1 MNIKDLEN
9 LKDGQQVIELT
20 GWVDNIRDHGGLT
33 FVDLR
38 DFTGS
43 IQLVF
48 DKSGDVDTKLKNEF
62 YISINGT
69 FKKRD
74 EALINDKILFGDYEI
89 EVTDL
94 IIINQSKTLPFQIE
108 DSIETDE
115 NIRLKYR
122 YLDLRRQP
130 MKVNIMTR
138 SNTFK
143 SIRSIMNQLNIFEI
157 DTPTLIKSTPEGA
170 KDFLV
175 PSRKSPSNFYALP
188 QSPQMYK
195 QLFMMSGFPNYY
207 QIAKCYRDEDSRK
220 DRQPEFTQLD
230 LEFSDAS
237 PELVKS
243 KVEEIVKFV
252 FSDAYDC
259 KIKTPFNTLT
269 YEEAI
274 NFYGTDKPD
283 LRIEEKIFDITDIF
297 TDTSINFLNDILSS
311 QGSVKALHTKELL
324 TRKQIDD
331 LDTEIKEL
339 GSNGLGWF
347 KIEDTNISG
356 PLAKLLNDNE
366 KSKLLSY
373 GSGTLLFQAGFIKE
387 TANFLDVIRRT
398 VFQPLNNDVY
408 SFVWIE
414 DFPFFEVEDGEL
426 QPSHHPFTSPKSNEI
441 FKDDP
446 TNATALHYDLV
457 LNGVE
462 LGSGSQR
469 INNPEIQTLVL
480 EKWGLSKEEISERFG
495 WFIEALSYGT
505 PVHAGF
511 AIGIDR
517 LIAEVLNQPSIRDV
531 IPFPKTQSGLDPLT
545 NAPANICLLY
555 TSPSPRD
562 AHESRMPSSA

>member
-1 MNIKDLEN
+1 LNINELLDNKNGD
-9 LKDGQQVIELT
+9 QVEDLT
-20 GWVDNIRDHGGLT
+20 GWVDSIRDHGGLT

-43 IQLVF
+43 VQLVF
-48 DKSGDVDTKLKNEF
+48 DKSGDVNAKLKNE
-62 YISINGT
+62 YYVSINGL

-74 EALINDKILFGDYEI
+74 EELVNNKIFLGDIEI
-89 EVTDL
+89 EVSELTV
-94 IIINQSKTLPFQIE
+94 INKSKTLPFQIE
-108 DSIETDE
+108 KDIDTDE

-122 YLDLRRQP
+122 YLDLRREP
-130 MKVNIMTR
+130 MKVNILTR

-143 SIRSIMNQLNIFEI
+143 SIRSIMNELNVFEI

-195 QLFMMSGFPNYY
+195 QLFMMAGFPNYY

-237 PELVKS
+237 PSLVKS
-243 KVEEIVKFV
+243 NIEKIVRYV

-259 KIKTPFNTLT
+259 KIDTPFEALS
-269 YEEAI
+269 YKDAI
-274 NFYGTDKPD
+274 NLYGTDKPD
-283 LRIEEKIFDITDIF
+283 MRIVETLKDISELFIETE
-297 TDTSINFLNDILSS
+297 INFLKEILDN
-311 QGSVKALHTKELL
+311 GGLIKALHTEELL
-324 TRKQIDD
+324 TRKQIDT
-331 LDTEIKEL
+331 LDADIKEM
-339 GSNGLGWF
+339 GSSGLGWF
-347 KIEDTNISG
+347 KIDNTDISG

-366 KSKLLSY
+366 KAEILKF
-373 GSGTLLFQAGFIKE
+373 GSGTLIFQAGEINSI
-387 TANFLDVIRRT
+387 AQYLDFIRRT
-398 VFQPLNNDVY
+398 IFKPSSNEMY

-414 DFPFFEVEDGEL
+414 DFPFFEYEDGKL
-426 QPSHHPFTSPKSNEI
+426 QPSHHPFTSPKDNET

-446 TNATALHYDLV
+446 INAIALHYDLV

-469 INNPEIQTLVL
+469 INNPDIQKLVL
-480 EKWGLSKEEISERFG
+480 QKWGLSDEEIEDRFG

-517 LIAEVLNQPSIRDV
+517 LVAEVLNQPSIRDV

-545 NAPANICLLY
+545 NAPANIDEIVLEEYNLKY
-555 TSPSPRD
+555 INKD
-562 AHESRMPSSA
+562 E

>member
-1 MNIKDLEN
+1 MNINELVNSKNDALIEN
-9 LKDGQQVIELT
+9 LT
-20 GWVDNIRDHGGLT
+20 GWVDSIRDHGGLT

-38 DFTGS
+38 DFTGTV
-43 IQLVF
+43 QLVF
-48 DKSGDVDTKLKNEF
+48 DKSGEVDTKLKNEF
-62 YISINGT
+62 YISINGL

-74 EALINDKILFGDYEI
+74 KELVNNKIFLGDVEV
-89 EVTDL
+89 EVTEL
-94 IIINQSKTLPFQIE
+94 KVINVSKTLPFQIE
-108 DSIETDE
+108 KDIDTDE

-122 YLDLRRQP
+122 YLDLRREP
-130 MKVNIMTR
+130 MKLNIMTR

-143 SIRSIMNQLNIFEI
+143 SIRSVMNDLNIFEI

-195 QLFMMSGFPNYY
+195 QLFMMAGFPNYY

-230 LEFSDAS
+230 LEFSDANPS
-237 PELVKS
+237 LVKS
-243 KVEEIVKFV
+243 NIEKIVKFV

-259 KIKTPFNTLT
+259 KIETPFKSISYNDSMNL
-269 YEEAI
+269 
-274 NFYGTDKPD
+274 YGTDKPD
-283 LRIEEKIFDITDIF
+283 MRITETLNDITDLF
-297 TDTSINFLNDILSS
+297 NDTEINFLKDILEN
-311 QGSVKALHTKELL
+311 GGLIKALHTEELL
-324 TRKQIDD
+324 TRKQIDT
-331 LDTEIKEL
+331 LDTDIKEM

-347 KIEDTNISG
+347 KIDNKEITG
-356 PLAKLLNDNE
+356 PLAKLLKESE
-366 KSKLLSY
+366 KSEILKL
-373 GSGTLLFQAGFIKE
+373 GSGTLLFQAGDLNSI
-387 TANFLDVIRRT
+387 AQYLDFIRRT
-398 VFQPLNNDVY
+398 IFKPSLNDMY

-414 DFPFFEVEDGEL
+414 DFPFFEYEDGKL
-426 QPSHHPFTSPKSNEI
+426 QPSHHPFTSPKDNET
-441 FKDDP
+441 FKNDP
-446 TNATALHYDLV
+446 INAIALHYDLV

-469 INNPEIQTLVL
+469 INNPDMQKLVL
-480 EKWGLSKEEISERFG
+480 QKWGLSEEEIEERFG

-517 LIAEVLNQPSIRDV
+517 LVAEVLKQPSIRDV

-545 NAPANICLLY
+545 NAPANIDEIVLEEYNLKY
-555 TSPSPRD
+555 INKD
-562 AHESRMPSSA
+562 E

>member
-9 LKDGQQVIELT
+9 LRDGQEVAELT

-38 DFTGS
+38 DFTGL

-62 YISINGT
+62 YISINGS

-74 EALINDKILFGDYEI
+74 ATLINDKILFGDYEI

-94 IIINQSKTLPFQIE
+94 KIINQSKTLPFQIE

-170 KDFLV
+170 KDFIV

-237 PELVKS
+237 PELVKL

-274 NFYGTDKPD
+274 NLYGTDKPD
-283 LRIEEKIFDITDIF
+283 MRIEETIFDITDIF
-297 TDTSINFLNDILSS
+297 TQTSINFLNDILSS
-311 QGSVKALHTKELL
+311 QGSIKALYTKELL

-331 LDTEIKEL
+331 LDSEIKDL

-347 KIEDTNISG
+347 KIEDTTISG

-366 KSKLLSY
+366 QSKLLSY
-373 GSGTLLFQAGFIKE
+373 GSGTLLFQAGNIKE
-387 TANFLDVIRRT
+387 IANYLDLIRRT
-398 VFQPLNNDVY
+398 VFQPLSNDVY

-414 DFPFFEVEDGEL
+414 DFPFFEVEDGKL

-480 EKWGLSKEEISERFG
+480 EKWGLSKEEISDRFG

-545 NAPANICLLY
+545 NAPANIEEEVLEEYNLKY
-555 TSPSPRD
+555 INKD
-562 AHESRMPSSA
+562 E

>member
-38 DFTGS
+38 DFTGL

-311 QGSVKALHTKELL
+311 QGSVNALHTKELL

-373 GSGTLLFQAGFIKE
+373 GSGTLLFQAGIIKE
-387 TANFLDVIRRT
+387 IANFLDVIRRT

-545 NAPANICLLY
+545 NAPANIEEEVLEEYNLKY
-555 TSPSPRD
+555 INKD
-562 AHESRMPSSA
+562 E

>member
-9 LKDGQQVIELT
+9 LKNGQQVIELT

-373 GSGTLLFQAGFIKE
+373 GSGTLLFQAGIIKE
-387 TANFLDVIRRT
+387 IANFLDVIRRT

-545 NAPANICLLY
+545 NAPANIEEEVLEEYNLKY
-555 TSPSPRD
+555 INKD
-562 AHESRMPSSA
+562 E

>member
-1 MNIKDLEN
+1 LNINDLLDN
-9 LKDGQQVIELT
+9 KNGDQVEDLT
-20 GWVDNIRDHGGLT
+20 GWVDSIRDHGGLT

-43 IQLVF
+43 VQLVF
-48 DKSGDVDTKLKNEF
+48 DKSGEVNAKLKNE
-62 YISINGT
+62 YYVSINGL

-74 EALINDKILFGDYEI
+74 EELVNNKIFLGDIEI
-89 EVTDL
+89 EVSELTV
-94 IIINQSKTLPFQIE
+94 INKSKTLPFQIE
-108 DSIETDE
+108 KDIDTDE

-122 YLDLRRQP
+122 YLDLRREP
-130 MKVNIMTR
+130 MKVNILTR

-143 SIRSIMNQLNIFEI
+143 SIRSIMNELNVFEI

-195 QLFMMSGFPNYY
+195 QLFMMAGFPNYY

-237 PELVKS
+237 PSLVKS
-243 KVEEIVKFV
+243 NIEKIVRYV

-259 KIKTPFNTLT
+259 KIDTPFEALS
-269 YEEAI
+269 YKDAI
-274 NFYGTDKPD
+274 NLYGTDKPD
-283 LRIEEKIFDITDIF
+283 MRIVETLKDISELFIETE
-297 TDTSINFLNDILSS
+297 INFLKEILDN
-311 QGSVKALHTKELL
+311 GGLIKALHTEELL
-324 TRKQIDD
+324 TRKQIDT
-331 LDTEIKEL
+331 LDADIKEM
-339 GSNGLGWF
+339 GSSGLGWF
-347 KIEDTNISG
+347 KIDNTDISG
-356 PLAKLLNDNE
+356 PLAKLLNENE
-366 KSKLLSY
+366 KAEILKF
-373 GSGTLLFQAGFIKE
+373 GSGTLIFQAGEINSI
-387 TANFLDVIRRT
+387 AQYLDFIRRT
-398 VFQPLNNDVY
+398 IFKPSSNEMY

-414 DFPFFEVEDGEL
+414 DFPFFEYEDGKL
-426 QPSHHPFTSPKSNEI
+426 QPSHHPFTSPKDNET

-446 TNATALHYDLV
+446 INAIALHYDLV

-469 INNPEIQTLVL
+469 INNPDIQKLVL
-480 EKWGLSKEEISERFG
+480 QKWGLSDEEIEDRFG

-517 LIAEVLNQPSIRDV
+517 LVAEVLNQPSIRDV

-545 NAPANICLLY
+545 NAPANIDEIVLEEYNLKY
-555 TSPSPRD
+555 INKD
-562 AHESRMPSSA
+562 E

>member
-9 LKDGQQVIELT
+9 LKDGQKVIELT

-38 DFTGS
+38 DFTGL

-130 MKVNIMTR
+130 MKVNIITR

-283 LRIEEKIFDITDIF
+283 LRIEEKIFDISDIF

-373 GSGTLLFQAGFIKE
+373 GSGTLLFQAGIIKE
-387 TANFLDVIRRT
+387 IGNFLDVIRRT
-398 VFQPLNNDVY
+398 VFQPLNNNVY

-414 DFPFFEVEDGEL
+414 DFPFFEVEDGKL

-545 NAPANICLLY
+545 NAPANIEEEVLEEYNLKY
-555 TSPSPRD
+555 INKD
-562 AHESRMPSSA
+562 E

>member
-9 LKDGQQVIELT
+9 LKDGQEVVELT

-38 DFTGS
+38 DFTGL

-48 DKSGDVDTKLKNEF
+48 DKSGDVNTKLKNEF
-62 YISINGT
+62 YISINGS

-74 EALINDKILFGDYEI
+74 EGLINDKILFGDYEI

-373 GSGTLLFQAGFIKE
+373 GSGTLLFQAGIIKE
-387 TANFLDVIRRT
+387 IANFLDVIRRT

-545 NAPANICLLY
+545 NAPANIEEEVLEEYNLKY
-555 TSPSPRD
+555 INKD
-562 AHESRMPSSA
+562 E

>member
-1 MNIKDLEN
+1 MDINELLNSKNGD
-9 LKDGQQVIELT
+9 QIEDLT
-20 GWVDNIRDHGGLT
+20 GWIDSIRDHGGLT

-43 IQLVF
+43 VQLVF
-48 DKSGDVDTKLKNEF
+48 DKSAEINAKLKNE
-62 YISINGT
+62 YYVSIKGL

-74 EALINDKILFGDYEI
+74 EALINNKIFLGDIEI
-89 EVTDL
+89 EVSELTV
-94 IIINQSKTLPFQIE
+94 INKSKTLPFQIE
-108 DSIETDE
+108 KDIDTDE

-122 YLDLRRQP
+122 YLDLRREP

-143 SIRSIMNQLNIFEI
+143 SIRSIMNDLNIFEI

-195 QLFMMSGFPNYY
+195 QLFMMAGFPNYY

-237 PELVKS
+237 PSLVKS
-243 KVEEIVKFV
+243 NIEKIVKFL

-259 KIKTPFNTLT
+259 KIDTPFETLS
-269 YEEAI
+269 YKDSI
-274 NFYGTDKPD
+274 NLYGTDKPD
-283 LRIEEKIFDITDIF
+283 MRIIETLIDISELF
-297 TDTSINFLNDILSS
+297 NDTEINFLKEILDNDGLI
-311 QGSVKALHTKELL
+311 KALHTEELL
-324 TRKQIDD
+324 TRKQIDT
-331 LDTEIKEL
+331 LDAEIKEM

-347 KIEDTNISG
+347 KIDKSEISG
-356 PLAKLLNDNE
+356 PLAKLLNDSE
-366 KSKLLSY
+366 KTEILKF
-373 GSGTLLFQAGFIKE
+373 GSGTLIFQAGEIN
-387 TANFLDVIRRT
+387 TIAQYLDFIRRT
-398 VFQPLNNDVY
+398 IFKPSSKEMY

-414 DFPFFEVEDGEL
+414 DFPFFEYEDGKL
-426 QPSHHPFTSPKSNEI
+426 QPSHHPFTSPKDNET

-446 TNATALHYDLV
+446 INAVALHYDLV

-469 INNPEIQTLVL
+469 INNPDIQKLVL
-480 EKWGLSKEEISERFG
+480 QKWGLSDEQIEERFG

-517 LIAEVLNQPSIRDV
+517 LVAEVLNQPSIRDV

-545 NAPANICLLY
+545 NAPAMIDEIVLEEYNLKYINK
-555 TSPSPRD
+555 D
-562 AHESRMPSSA
+562 E

>member
-38 DFTGS
+38 DFTGL

-373 GSGTLLFQAGFIKE
+373 GSGTLLFQAGIIKE
-387 TANFLDVIRRT
+387 IANFLDVIRRT

-545 NAPANICLLY
+545 NAPANIEEEILEEYNLKY
-555 TSPSPRD
+555 INKD
-562 AHESRMPSSA
+562 E

>member
-1 MNIKDLEN
+1 MNINELLDNKNGD
-9 LKDGQQVIELT
+9 QVEDLT
-20 GWVDNIRDHGGLT
+20 GWVDSIRDHGGLT

-43 IQLVF
+43 VQLVF
-48 DKSGDVDTKLKNEF
+48 DKSGEVNAKLKNE
-62 YISINGT
+62 YYVSINGL

-74 EALINDKILFGDYEI
+74 EELVNNKIFLGDIEI
-89 EVTDL
+89 EVSELTV
-94 IIINQSKTLPFQIE
+94 INKSKTLPFQIE
-108 DSIETDE
+108 KDIDTDE

-122 YLDLRRQP
+122 YLDLRREP
-130 MKVNIMTR
+130 MKVNILTR

-143 SIRSIMNQLNIFEI
+143 SIRSIMNELNIFEI

-195 QLFMMSGFPNYY
+195 QLFMMAGFPNYY

-237 PELVKS
+237 PSLVKS
-243 KVEEIVKFV
+243 NIEKIVRYV

-259 KIKTPFNTLT
+259 KIDTPFETLS
-269 YEEAI
+269 YKDAI
-274 NFYGTDKPD
+274 NLYGTDKPD
-283 LRIEEKIFDITDIF
+283 MRIVETLKDISELFIETE
-297 TDTSINFLNDILSS
+297 INFLKEILDN
-311 QGSVKALHTKELL
+311 GGLIKALHTEELL
-324 TRKQIDD
+324 TRKQIDT
-331 LDTEIKEL
+331 LDADIKEM

-347 KIEDTNISG
+347 KIDNTDISG
-356 PLAKLLNDNE
+356 PLAKLLNENE
-366 KSKLLSY
+366 KAEILKF
-373 GSGTLLFQAGFIKE
+373 GSGTLIFQAGEINSI
-387 TANFLDVIRRT
+387 AQYLDFIRRT
-398 VFQPLNNDVY
+398 IFKPSSNEMY

-414 DFPFFEVEDGEL
+414 DFPFFEYEDGKL
-426 QPSHHPFTSPKSNEI
+426 QPSHHPFTSPKDNET

-446 TNATALHYDLV
+446 INATALHYDLV

-469 INNPEIQTLVL
+469 INNPDIQKLVL
-480 EKWGLSKEEISERFG
+480 QKWGLSDEEIEDRFG

-517 LIAEVLNQPSIRDV
+517 LVAEVLNQPSIRDV

-545 NAPANICLLY
+545 NAPANIDEIVLEEYNLKY
-555 TSPSPRD
+555 INKD
-562 AHESRMPSSA
+562 E

>member
-9 LKDGQQVIELT
+9 LKDGQQLIELT

-38 DFTGS
+38 DFTGL

-311 QGSVKALHTKELL
+311 QGSIKALHTKELL

-373 GSGTLLFQAGFIKE
+373 GSGTLLFQAGIIKE
-387 TANFLDVIRRT
+387 IANYLDVIRRT

-480 EKWGLSKEEISERFG
+480 EKWGLSKEDISERFG

-545 NAPANICLLY
+545 NAPANIEEEVLEEYNLKY
-555 TSPSPRD
+555 INKD
-562 AHESRMPSSA
+562 E

>member
-9 LKDGQQVIELT
+9 LRDGQEVAELT

-38 DFTGS
+38 DFTGL

-62 YISINGT
+62 YISINGS

-74 EALINDKILFGDYEI
+74 ATLINDKILFGDYEI

-94 IIINQSKTLPFQIE
+94 KIINQSKTLPFQIE

-237 PELVKS
+237 PELVKL

-274 NFYGTDKPD
+274 NLYGTDKPD
-283 LRIEEKIFDITDIF
+283 MRIEETIFDITDIF
-297 TDTSINFLNDILSS
+297 TQTSINFLNDILSS
-311 QGSVKALHTKELL
+311 QGSIKALYTKELL

-331 LDTEIKEL
+331 LDSEIKDL

-347 KIEDTNISG
+347 KIEDTTISG

-366 KSKLLSY
+366 QSKLLSY
-373 GSGTLLFQAGFIKE
+373 GSGTLLFQAGNIKE
-387 TANFLDVIRRT
+387 IANYLDLIRRT
-398 VFQPLNNDVY
+398 VFQPLSNDVY

-414 DFPFFEVEDGEL
+414 DFPFFEVEDGKL

-480 EKWGLSKEEISERFG
+480 EKWGLSKEEISDRFG

-545 NAPANICLLY
+545 NAPANIEEEVLEEYNLKY
-555 TSPSPRD
+555 INKD
-562 AHESRMPSSA
+562 E

>member
-1 MNIKDLEN
+1 MNINELLDNKNGD
-9 LKDGQQVIELT
+9 QIEDLT
-20 GWVDNIRDHGGLT
+20 GWVDSIRDHGGLT

-43 IQLVF
+43 VQLVF
-48 DKSGDVDTKLKNEF
+48 DKSAEINAKLKNE
-62 YISINGT
+62 YYVSIKGL

-74 EALINDKILFGDYEI
+74 EALINNKIFLGDIEI
-89 EVTDL
+89 EVSELTV
-94 IIINQSKTLPFQIE
+94 INKSKTLPFQIE
-108 DSIETDE
+108 KDIDTDE

-122 YLDLRRQP
+122 YLDLRREP

-143 SIRSIMNQLNIFEI
+143 SIRSIMNDLNIFEI

-195 QLFMMSGFPNYY
+195 QLFMMAGFPNYY

-237 PELVKS
+237 PSLVKS
-243 KVEEIVKFV
+243 NIEKIVKFL

-259 KIKTPFNTLT
+259 KIDTPFETLS
-269 YEEAI
+269 YKDSI
-274 NFYGTDKPD
+274 NLYGTDKPD
-283 LRIEEKIFDITDIF
+283 MRIIETLIDISELF
-297 TDTSINFLNDILSS
+297 NDTEINFLKEILDNDGLI
-311 QGSVKALHTKELL
+311 KALHTEELL
-324 TRKQIDD
+324 TRKQIDT
-331 LDTEIKEL
+331 LDAEIKEM

-347 KIEDTNISG
+347 KIDKSEISG
-356 PLAKLLNDNE
+356 PLAKLLNDSE
-366 KSKLLSY
+366 KTEILKF
-373 GSGTLLFQAGFIKE
+373 GSGTLLFQAGEINSI
-387 TANFLDVIRRT
+387 AQYLDFIRRT
-398 VFQPLNNDVY
+398 IFKPSSNEMY

-414 DFPFFEVEDGEL
+414 DFPFFEYEDGKL
-426 QPSHHPFTSPKSNEI
+426 QPSHHPFTSPKDNET
-441 FKDDP
+441 FKDNP
-446 TNATALHYDLV
+446 INAVALHYDLV

-469 INNPEIQTLVL
+469 INNPDIQKLVL
-480 EKWGLSKEEISERFG
+480 QKWGLSDEEIEERFG

-517 LIAEVLNQPSIRDV
+517 LVAEVLNQPSIRDV

-545 NAPANICLLY
+545 NAPAMIDEIVLEEYNLKYINK
-555 TSPSPRD
+555 D
-562 AHESRMPSSA
+562 E

>member
-1 MNIKDLEN
+1 LNIKDLEN

-38 DFTGS
+38 DFTGL

-373 GSGTLLFQAGFIKE
+373 GSGTLLFQAGIIKE
-387 TANFLDVIRRT
+387 IASYLDVIRRT

-545 NAPANICLLY
+545 NAPANIEEEVLEEYNLKY
-555 TSPSPRD
+555 INKD
-562 AHESRMPSSA
+562 E

>member
-38 DFTGS
+38 DFTGL

-373 GSGTLLFQAGFIKE
+373 GSGTLLFQAGIIKE
-387 TANFLDVIRRT
+387 IANFLDVIRRT

-469 INNPEIQTLVL
+469 INNPEIQSLVL

-545 NAPANICLLY
+545 NAPANIEEEVLEEYNLKY
-555 TSPSPRD
+555 INKD
-562 AHESRMPSSA
+562 E

>member
-1 MNIKDLEN
+1 LNIKDLEN

-38 DFTGS
+38 DFTGL

-74 EALINDKILFGDYEI
+74 EELVNDKILFGDYEI

-259 KIKTPFNTLT
+259 KIKKPFNTLT

-311 QGSVKALHTKELL
+311 QGFIKALHTKELL

-373 GSGTLLFQAGFIKE
+373 GSGTLLFQAGIIKE
-387 TANFLDVIRRT
+387 IANYLDVIRRT
-398 VFQPLNNDVY
+398 VFKPLNNDVY

-545 NAPANICLLY
+545 NAPANIEEEVLEEYNLKY
-555 TSPSPRD
+555 INKD
-562 AHESRMPSSA
+562 E

>member
-1 MNIKDLEN
+1 MNINELTNYKNED
-9 LKDGQQVIELT
+9 QVVGLT
-20 GWVDNIRDHGGLT
+20 GWVDSIRDHGGLT

-48 DKSGDVDTKLKNEF
+48 DKSGEIDLKLKNEF
-62 YISINGT
+62 YISINGL

-74 EALINDKILFGDYEI
+74 KSLVNNKVFLGDSEI
-89 EVTDL
+89 EVSEL
-94 IIINQSKTLPFQIE
+94 EVISISKTLPFQISN
-108 DSIETDE
+108 DIDTDE

-122 YLDLRRQP
+122 YLDLRREQ
-130 MKVNIMTR
+130 MKINILTR

-143 SIRSIMNQLNIFEI
+143 SIRSIMNELNIYEI

-230 LEFSDAS
+230 LEFSDANPS
-237 PELVKS
+237 IVKS
-243 KVEEIVKFV
+243 NIEKIVQYV

-259 KIKTPFNTLT
+259 KINTPFKSISYIDAMNL
-269 YEEAI
+269 
-274 NFYGTDKPD
+274 YGTDKPD
-283 LRIEEKIFDITDIF
+283 MRIVETLMDISDIF
-297 TDTSINFLNDILSS
+297 LNTEINFLKDIISS
-311 QGSVKALHTKELL
+311 GGVIKALHTDELL
-324 TRKQIDD
+324 SRKQIDSI
-331 LDTEIKEL
+331 DTQIKEL

-347 KIEDTNISG
+347 KIENKEISG
-356 PLAKLLNDNE
+356 PLAKILNDNE
-366 KSKLLSY
+366 KNEILKH
-373 GSGTLLFQAGFIKE
+373 GSGTLLFQAGELILISQY
-387 TANFLDVIRRT
+387 LDLIRRT
-398 VFQPLNNDVY
+398 IFKPSSDEAY
-408 SFVWIE
+408 SFIWIE
-414 DFPFFEVEDGEL
+414 DFPFFENENGNL
-426 QPSHHPFTSPKSNEI
+426 QPSHHPFTSPKDDEI
-441 FKDDP
+441 FKNDP
-446 TNATALHYDLV
+446 INATALHYDLV

-469 INNPEIQTLVL
+469 INKPSIQKIVL
-480 EKWGLSKEEISERFG
+480 EKWGLSQDEIDDRFG

-517 LIAEVLNQPSIRDV
+517 LVAEVLNQPSIRDV

-545 NAPANICLLY
+545 NAPASIDEEILEEYNLKYIN
-555 TSPSPRD
+555 RD
-562 AHESRMPSSA
+562 E

>member
-38 DFTGS
+38 DFTGL

-311 QGSVKALHTKELL
+311 QGSIKALHTKELL

-373 GSGTLLFQAGFIKE
+373 GSGTLLFQAGIIKE
-387 TANFLDVIRRT
+387 IANFLDVIRRT

-414 DFPFFEVEDGEL
+414 DFPFFEIEDGEL

-545 NAPANICLLY
+545 NAPANIEEEVLEEYNLKY
-555 TSPSPRD
+555 INKD
-562 AHESRMPSSA
+562 E

>member
-1 MNIKDLEN
+1 MNIKDLEK
-9 LKDGQQVIELT
+9 LKDGQEVVELT
-20 GWVDNIRDHGGLT
+20 GWVDSIRDHGGLT

-38 DFTGS
+38 DFTGL

-48 DKSGDVDTKLKNEF
+48 DKSRDVDTKLKNEF
-62 YISINGT
+62 YISINGS
-69 FKKRD
+69 FKKRN
-74 EALINDKILFGDYEI
+74 ENLINDKLLFGDYEI
-89 EVTDL
+89 EVIDL
-94 IIINQSKTLPFQIE
+94 KIINQSKTLPFQIE

-143 SIRSIMNQLNIFEI
+143 SIRSIMNQLDIFEI

-230 LEFSDAS
+230 LEFSDAN
-237 PELVKS
+237 PEFVKS

-269 YEEAI
+269 YEDAI
-274 NFYGTDKPD
+274 NLYGTDKPD
-283 LRIEEKIFDITDIF
+283 LRIEETIFDITHIF
-297 TDTSINFLNDILSS
+297 TDTSINFLKDILSS
-311 QGSVKALHTKELL
+311 QGTIKALHTKELL

-331 LDTEIKEL
+331 LDTEIRDL

-347 KIEDTNISG
+347 KIEDTTISG
-356 PLAKLLNDNE
+356 PLAKLLSDNE
-366 KSKLLSY
+366 QSILLSY
-373 GSGTLLFQAGFIKE
+373 GSGTLLFQAGIIKE
-387 TANFLDVIRRT
+387 IANYLDVIRRT
-398 VFQPLNNDVY
+398 VFQPLNKDIY

-545 NAPANICLLY
+545 NAPASIEEEVLEEYNLKYINK
-555 TSPSPRD
+555 D
-562 AHESRMPSSA
+562 E

>member
-1 MNIKDLEN
+1 MNINELLDSKNGD
-9 LKDGQQVIELT
+9 QIEDLT
-20 GWVDNIRDHGGLT
+20 GWVDSIRDHGGLT

-43 IQLVF
+43 VQLVF
-48 DKSGDVDTKLKNEF
+48 DKSGEINTKLKNE
-62 YISINGT
+62 YYVSINGL

-74 EALINDKILFGDYEI
+74 EALVNNKIFLGDIEI
-89 EVTDL
+89 EVSELTV
-94 IIINQSKTLPFQIE
+94 INKSKTLPFQIE
-108 DSIETDE
+108 KDIDTDE

-122 YLDLRRQP
+122 YLDLRREP

-143 SIRSIMNQLNIFEI
+143 SIRSIMNELNIFEI

-195 QLFMMSGFPNYY
+195 QLFMMAGFPNYY

-237 PELVKS
+237 PSLVKS
-243 KVEEIVKFV
+243 NIEKIVKFV

-259 KIKTPFNTLT
+259 KIDTPFETLS
-269 YEEAI
+269 YKDAI
-274 NFYGTDKPD
+274 NLYGTDKPD
-283 LRIEEKIFDITDIF
+283 MRIVETLKDISDLF
-297 TDTSINFLNDILSS
+297 NDTEINFLKEILDN
-311 QGSVKALHTKELL
+311 GGLIKGLHTEELL
-324 TRKQIDD
+324 TRKQIDT
-331 LDTEIKEL
+331 LDADIKEM

-347 KIEDTNISG
+347 KIDNNEISG
-356 PLAKLLNDNE
+356 PLAKLLNDSE
-366 KSKLLSY
+366 KADILKF
-373 GSGTLLFQAGFIKE
+373 GSGTLIFQAGELNSI
-387 TANFLDVIRRT
+387 AQYLDFIRRT
-398 VFQPLNNDVY
+398 IFKPSSSEMY

-414 DFPFFEVEDGEL
+414 DFPFFEYEDGKL
-426 QPSHHPFTSPKSNEI
+426 QPSHHPFTSPKDNET
-441 FKDDP
+441 FKEDP
-446 TNATALHYDLV
+446 INAVALHYDLV

-469 INNPEIQTLVL
+469 INNPDIQKLVL
-480 EKWGLSKEEISERFG
+480 QKWGLSDEEIDDRFG

-517 LIAEVLNQPSIRDV
+517 LVAEVLNQPSIRDV

-545 NAPANICLLY
+545 NAPANIDENVLEEYNLKY
-555 TSPSPRD
+555 LNKD
-562 AHESRMPSSA
+562 E

>member
-9 LKDGQQVIELT
+9 LRDGQEVAELT

-38 DFTGS
+38 DFTGL

-62 YISINGT
+62 YISINGS

-74 EALINDKILFGDYEI
+74 ATLINDKILFGDYEI

-94 IIINQSKTLPFQIE
+94 KIINQSKTLPFQIE

-237 PELVKS
+237 PELVKL

-274 NFYGTDKPD
+274 NLYGTDKPD
-283 LRIEEKIFDITDIF
+283 MRIEETIFDITDIF
-297 TDTSINFLNDILSS
+297 TQTSINFLNDILSS
-311 QGSVKALHTKELL
+311 QGYIKALYTKELL

-331 LDTEIKEL
+331 LDSEIKDL

-347 KIEDTNISG
+347 KIEDTTISG

-366 KSKLLSY
+366 QSKLLSY
-373 GSGTLLFQAGFIKE
+373 GSGTLLFQAGNIKE
-387 TANFLDVIRRT
+387 IANYLDLIRRT
-398 VFQPLNNDVY
+398 VFQPLSNDVY

-414 DFPFFEVEDGEL
+414 DFPFFEVEDGKL

-441 FKDDP
+441 FKDNP

-480 EKWGLSKEEISERFG
+480 EKWGLSKEEISDRFG

-545 NAPANICLLY
+545 NAPANIEEEVLEEYNLKY
-555 TSPSPRD
+555 INKD
-562 AHESRMPSSA
+562 E

>member
-1 MNIKDLEN
+1 MNINELTNYKND
-9 LKDGQQVIELT
+9 DQVVGLT
-20 GWVDNIRDHGGLT
+20 GWVDSIRDHGGLT

-48 DKSGDVDTKLKNEF
+48 DKSGEIDLKLKNEF
-62 YISINGT
+62 YISINGL

-74 EALINDKILFGDYEI
+74 KSLVNNKVFLGDSEI
-89 EVTDL
+89 EVSEL
-94 IIINQSKTLPFQIE
+94 EVISISKTLPFQISN
-108 DSIETDE
+108 DIDTDE

-122 YLDLRRQP
+122 YLDLRREQ
-130 MKVNIMTR
+130 MKINILTR

-143 SIRSIMNQLNIFEI
+143 SIRSIMNELNIYEI

-230 LEFSDAS
+230 LEFSDANPS
-237 PELVKS
+237 IVKS
-243 KVEEIVKFV
+243 NIEKIVQYV

-259 KIKTPFNTLT
+259 KINTPFKSISYIDAMNL
-269 YEEAI
+269 
-274 NFYGTDKPD
+274 YGTDKPD
-283 LRIEEKIFDITDIF
+283 MRIVETLIDISDMFLNTE
-297 TDTSINFLNDILSS
+297 INFLKDIISS
-311 QGSVKALHTKELL
+311 GGVIKALHTDELL
-324 TRKQIDD
+324 SRKQIDSI
-331 LDTEIKEL
+331 DTQIKEL

-347 KIEDTNISG
+347 KIENKEISG
-356 PLAKLLNDNE
+356 PLAKILNDNE
-366 KSKLLSY
+366 KNEILKH
-373 GSGTLLFQAGFIKE
+373 GSGTLLFQAGELILISQY
-387 TANFLDVIRRT
+387 LDLIRRT
-398 VFQPLNNDVY
+398 IFKPSSDEAY
-408 SFVWIE
+408 SFIWIE
-414 DFPFFEVEDGEL
+414 DFPFFENENGNL
-426 QPSHHPFTSPKSNEI
+426 QPSHHPFTSPKDDEI
-441 FKDDP
+441 FKNDP
-446 TNATALHYDLV
+446 INATALHYDLV

-469 INNPEIQTLVL
+469 INKPSIQKIVL
-480 EKWGLSKEEISERFG
+480 EKWGLSQDEIDDRFG

-517 LIAEVLNQPSIRDV
+517 LVAEVLNQPSIRDV

-545 NAPANICLLY
+545 NAPASIDEEILEEYNLKYIN
-555 TSPSPRD
+555 RD
-562 AHESRMPSSA
+562 E